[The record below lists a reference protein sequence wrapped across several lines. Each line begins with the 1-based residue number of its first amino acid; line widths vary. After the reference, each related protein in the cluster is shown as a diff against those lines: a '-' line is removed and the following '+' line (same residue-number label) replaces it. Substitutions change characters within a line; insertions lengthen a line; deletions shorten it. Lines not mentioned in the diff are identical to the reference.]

1 MGMRLEIEKE
11 ECALGDFFDA
21 KFIGYN
27 TKVKN
32 EKDLK
37 CIKYLLDQGLID
49 DDWLLTLQ
57 FDGFGEDII
66 LNKEQMLEFV
76 NAYNLDVREEN
87 EYNGREREF
96 LEIYDEPIKRHNG
109 KFRIYW
115 V

>member
-1 MGMRLEIEKE
+1 MSIRLEIGKE
-11 ECALGDFFDA
+11 ERDFDSFFSG

-27 TKVKN
+27 IKAKN
-32 EKDLK
+32 RDLR
-37 CIKYLLDQGLID
+37 CIKYLLNQGLID

-57 FDGFGEDII
+57 FDGYGEDII

-76 NAYNLDVREEN
+76 RAYNSDVKEEN
-87 EYNGREREF
+87 EYEGRKREF

-109 KFRIYW
+109 KFRIYL